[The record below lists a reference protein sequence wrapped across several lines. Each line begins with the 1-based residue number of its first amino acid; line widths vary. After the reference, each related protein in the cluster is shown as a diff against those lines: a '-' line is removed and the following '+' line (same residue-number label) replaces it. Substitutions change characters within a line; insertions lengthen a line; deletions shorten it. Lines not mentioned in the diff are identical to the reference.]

1 VEASSGGPGQGSEFV
16 VRLPL
21 LKGALPPAAPAKD
34 DDTEQV
40 KSSARRR
47 ILVLDDNRDSAE
59 SLAMLLRLVGHD
71 VRTVHDGRQA
81 LVVAEIYG
89 PDLVLLDIGLPG
101 MDGYEVAR
109 RLRAQ
114 PWIGQTNLVAL
125 TGFGGEE
132 DRRQAQSAGL
142 DHHLVKPVDFDALR
156 ELLAA
161 LDPSMD

>member
-1 VEASSGGPGQGSEFV
+1 M
-16 VRLPL
+16 RLPL
-21 LKGALPPAAPAKD
+21 LKGALPPDAPAKD
-34 DDTEQV
+34 DDAEQV
-40 KSSARRR
+40 KSSPRRR

-114 PWIGQTNLVAL
+114 PWIGQTKLVAL

-142 DHHLVKPVDFDALR
+142 DHHLVKPVDLDALR

-161 LDPSMD
+161 LEPTTD